1 MHDEPARAPTLDE
14 SYERCRALN
23 KAYGTTYYWSTYAL
37 PRVKRH
43 HVHALYGFCR
53 YADDI
58 VDDLGDVPTEVRA
71 DALSAFGDRFFAD
84 LALGDSD
91 DLVLKAVVHTVRAF
105 AIDPGCFRRFL
116 RSMAMDLT
124 VSTYETW
131 DDLRVYMDGSAA
143 VIGEMM
149 LPILE
154 PTSPAAVAPARD
166 LGDAFQLTNFLRDI
180 DEDLD
185 RGRTYLP
192 QEDVRRFGAG
202 PALAERRVTPELVEL
217 LRFEIDRCRQLY
229 ASADEGVAYLPPS
242 SARCIVAARTL
253 YSRILD
259 RIEEQGYDVFATRV
273 RVPTWQK
280 AAMVAEVV
288 APAPLRRV
296 AAGARHRGARRRR
309 RGTGSRDAGHQVV

>member
-1 MHDEPARAPTLDE
+1 VRHTTSPAPTLDE
-14 SYERCRALN
+14 SYERCRQLN

-58 VDDLGDVPTEVRA
+58 VDDLGDVPTDARA
-71 DALSAFGDRFFAD
+71 AALADFGDRFFAD
-84 LALGDSD
+84 LAAGGSSD
-91 DLVLKAVVHTVRAF
+91 PVLKAVVHTVRAF
-105 AIDPGCFRRFL
+105 DIDPECFRRFL

-124 VSTYETW
+124 VATYETW
-131 DDLRVYMDGSAA
+131 EDLQGYMDGSAA

-154 PTSPAAVAPARD
+154 PTSPEATAHARD

-180 DEDLD
+180 AEDLD

-192 QEDVRRFGAG
+192 QEDIRRFGAAT
-202 PALAERRVTPELVEL
+202 ALAERRVTPELVAL
-217 LRFEIDRCRQLY
+217 LRFEIDRCRRLY
-229 ASADEGVAYLPPS
+229 ASADLGVAYLPPTS
-242 SARCIVAARTL
+242 GRCIVAARAL
-253 YSRILD
+253 YSRILE
-259 RIEEQGYDVFATRV
+259 RIEEAGYDVFATRV

-280 AAMVAEVV
+280 ALMVAEVAGPRPV
-288 APAPLRRV
+288 ARV
-296 AAGARHRGARRRR
+296 AAAAGGGGARSRQVARIDPGAR
-309 RGTGSRDAGHQVV
+309 SV